1 MSTAATYK
9 PTKKDQ
15 QTPFEIPVIS
25 VNGEVIDEKLLSEEL
40 QYHPANDAESAI
52 QKAGQALVIRQLL
65 KQQIKDRAK
74 KIDNEEQA
82 FEDLIENN
90 INFKQV
96 SDEDCQ
102 RYYEQNKPK
111 FMTAPIMEVS
121 HILLAVAPDDIEG
134 RIQKKTLAEKLIN
147 KLLEN
152 SSLFTD
158 MVIEYS
164 ECPSNKTSGSLGQIS
179 KGQTV
184 PEFERQLFPL
194 DEGIYDKPIESRYG
208 YHIVFINKKIAG
220 KQLEYSM
227 VSEKIHDYLN
237 LRRHRQAVS
246 DYLYQLV
253 EDSTIEGLELKL
265 EQDNIFFGQ

>member
-9 PTKKDQ
+9 PTKQDQ
-15 QTPFEIPVIS
+15 KAPFEVPVIS
-25 VNGEVIDEKLLSEEL
+25 VNGELIDEKLLSEEL
-40 QYHPANDAESAI
+40 QYHPAQDAESAI

-65 KQQIKDRAK
+65 KQQLKESATE
-74 KIDNEEQA
+74 IDDEEQA
-82 FEDLIENN
+82 FQDLIENN
-90 INFKQV
+90 INYQEV

-102 RYYEQNKPK
+102 RYYEQNQAK

-134 RIQKKTLAEKLIN
+134 RIEKKTVAEKLIS
-147 KLLEN
+147 KLLKD

-164 ECPSNKTSGSLGQIS
+164 GCPSNKTGGSLGQIS

-208 YHIVFINKKIAG
+208 YHIVFINKKIDG
-220 KQLEYSM
+220 NQLEYSM

-237 LRRHRQAVS
+237 VRRHRQAVS

-265 EQDNIFFGQ
+265 EQDNIFFG